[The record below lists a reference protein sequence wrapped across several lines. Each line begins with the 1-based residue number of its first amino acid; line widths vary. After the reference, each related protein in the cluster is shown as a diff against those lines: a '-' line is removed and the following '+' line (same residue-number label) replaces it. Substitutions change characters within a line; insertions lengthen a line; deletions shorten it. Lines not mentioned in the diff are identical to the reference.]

1 MVSAQPTKGLFGKVP
16 AHGDFISRQL
26 PGDFLKVWDEWLQC
40 VVAGSKERLGD
51 GWLDI
56 YLTSSIWRFALRPG
70 VVDGNAWAGVLVP
83 SVDSVGRYF
92 PLTLAVQIP
101 PHTDLFS
108 LLSEFPEWYAQ
119 LESVALSALH
129 EQQNADSLLAA
140 LENIQQG
147 QMKTEVHFGVT
158 GSQVCLGNKNSL
170 FSSMLNQSHRDSTP
184 FSLWCAV
191 ENENIPAT
199 SLFSSGLPNPLEYVS
214 MLTGSWSYEI

>member
-1 MVSAQPTKGLFGKVP
+1 MVSAQLTKGLFGKVP

-51 GWLDI
+51 SWLDI
-56 YLTSSIWRFALRPG
+56 YLTSPIWRFALRPG

-101 PHTDLFS
+101 AHTDIFS
-108 LLSEFPEWYAQ
+108 LLSESPEWYAQ
-119 LESVALSALH
+119 LEAVALAALH
-129 EQQNADSLLAA
+129 EQQNADSLLMA
-140 LENIQQG
+140 LENTQAAGVTTQ
-147 QMKTEVHFGVT
+147 VRFGVT

-170 FSSMLNQSHRDSTP
+170 FSSMLNQSHRDSVP
-184 FSLWCAV
+184 FSLWCAG
-191 ENENIPAT
+191 ENENMPAT
-199 SLFSSGLPNPLEYVS
+199 SLFASGLPSPDEYVS
-214 MLTGSWSYEI
+214 MLTGSWS